1 MGNDIKS
8 FTDELV
14 NVIIFYGD
22 SMKLK
27 KFFGHLNTVNK
38 HRFLVF
44 KYCVKAGIPFRG
56 LVHDLS
62 KYSLLEFLE
71 GVKYYNG
78 NFSPISTCKKVN
90 GYSKA
95 WLHHK
100 GRNKHHFEYWY
111 DFNSPLKTPVIPYK
125 YVVELI
131 CDNIAASKTY
141 LKDKWNLNSQLNYFL
156 NRKDLK
162 YINPKI
168 KDMLINVYSDMIDI
182 GIDGVLNKK
191 YLKYMYKKYVG
202 E

>member
-14 NVIIFYGD
+14 NVIIFDGD

-44 KYCVKAGIPFRG
+44 KYSVKAGIPFRG

>member
-1 MGNDIKS
+1 
-8 FTDELV
+8 
-14 NVIIFYGD
+14 
-22 SMKLK
+22 MKLK

-111 DFNSPLKTPVIPYK
+111 DFNSPLKAPVIPYK

-141 LKDKWNLNSQLNYFL
+141 LKDKWKNDSVFNYFTR
-156 NRKDLK
+156 RKDRP

-168 KDMLINVYSDMIDI
+168 NDMLINVYSDMIDI

>member
-125 YVVELI
+125 YIVELI

-191 YLKYMYKKYVG
+191 YLKDMYKKYVG

>member
-1 MGNDIKS
+1 MQIEKH
-8 FTDELV
+8 V
-14 NVIIFYGD
+14 NYVIIFDGD

-44 KYCVKAGIPFRG
+44 KYSVKAGIPFRG

-156 NRKDLK
+156 NRKDLN

-182 GIDGVLNKK
+182 GINGILNKK

>member
-1 MGNDIKS
+1 
-8 FTDELV
+8 
-14 NVIIFYGD
+14 
-22 SMKLK
+22 MKLK
-27 KFFGHLNTVNK
+27 NIFLHFHMINK
-38 HRFLVF
+38 HRMLVF
-44 KYCVKAGIPFRG
+44 RFCVRAGIPFRG

-62 KYSLLEFLE
+62 KYSLSEFFE

-78 NFSPISTCKKVN
+78 NFSPISTCKKIN

-111 DFNSPLKTPVIPYK
+111 DFNSPINSPIMPYK

-141 LKDKWNLNSQLNYFL
+141 LKDKWENNSVFNHFSK
-156 NRKDLK
+156 RKDRAN
-162 YINPKI
+162 INPKI
-168 KDMLINVYSDMIDI
+168 NDMLINVYKDIIDI

-191 YLKYMYKKYVG
+191 YLKHMYKKYVG

>member
-14 NVIIFYGD
+14 NVIIFNGD

-191 YLKYMYKKYVG
+191 YLKYMYKKYV
-202 E
+202 EE

>member
-1 MGNDIKS
+1 MNLFRRFTGHFGTITRHRHQVIK
-8 FTDELV
+8 
-14 NVIIFYGD
+14 
-22 SMKLK
+22 
-27 KFFGHLNTVNK
+27 H
-38 HRFLVF
+38 
-44 KYCVKAGIPFRG
+44 CAKAGILRQG
-56 LVHDLS
+56 LKHDLS
-62 KYSLLEFLE
+62 KYSPTEFIP
-71 GVKYYNG
+71 GVKYYTG
-78 NFSPISTCKKVN
+78 KRSPN
-90 GYSKA
+90 EGEREAYGYSLA
-95 WLHHK
+95 WMHHK

-141 LKDKWNLNSQLNYFL
+141 LKDKWKNDSVFNYFTR
-156 NRKDLK
+156 RKDRP

-168 KDMLINVYSDMIDI
+168 NDMLINVYSDMIDI

>member
-14 NVIIFYGD
+14 NVIIFDGD

-191 YLKYMYKKYVG
+191 YLKDMYKKYVG

>member
-1 MGNDIKS
+1 
-8 FTDELV
+8 
-14 NVIIFYGD
+14 
-22 SMKLK
+22 MKLK

-44 KYCVKAGIPFRG
+44 KYSVKAGIPFRG

-78 NFSPISTCKKVN
+78 NFIPISTCKKVN

-111 DFNSPLKTPVIPYK
+111 DFNSPTKAPVIPYK

-156 NRKDLK
+156 NRKDLN

-168 KDMLINVYSDMIDI
+168 KNMLINVYSDMIDI

>member
-1 MGNDIKS
+1 MQIEKH
-8 FTDELV
+8 V
-14 NVIIFYGD
+14 NYVIIFNGG
-22 SMKLK
+22 SMKIK

-62 KYSLLEFLE
+62 KYNLLEFLE

-95 WLHHK
+95 WLHHI

-111 DFNSPLKTPVIPYK
+111 DFNSPLKTPVMPYK

-141 LKDKWNLNSQLNYFL
+141 LKDKWKNDSVFNYFSR
-156 NRKDLK
+156 RKDLN
-162 YINPKI
+162 YINLKI
-168 KDMLINVYSDMIDI
+168 KDMLINVYRDMIDI

>member
-14 NVIIFYGD
+14 NVIIFDGD

>member
-111 DFNSPLKTPVIPYK
+111 DFNSPLKTPVISYK

>member
-27 KFFGHLNTVNK
+27 KFFRHLNTVNK

-191 YLKYMYKKYVG
+191 YLKDMYKKYVG

>member
-1 MGNDIKS
+1 
-8 FTDELV
+8 
-14 NVIIFYGD
+14 
-22 SMKLK
+22 MKLK

-44 KYCVKAGIPFRG
+44 KYSVKAGIPFRG

-100 GRNKHHFEYWY
+100 GRNKHHYEYWIDY
-111 DFNSPLKTPVIPYK
+111 STRLPGGMQPVPMPDKYIAEMLMDRIAACKIYNGKAYTDRSPLQYYESGKDPAPLHAYTKEVLEKLLKMLAEKGEKETFQYVKT
-125 YVVELI
+125 ELL
-131 CDNIAASKTY
+131 SK
-141 LKDKWNLNSQLNYFL
+141 
-156 NRKDLK
+156 NRTK
-162 YINPKI
+162 
-168 KDMLINVYSDMIDI
+168 
-182 GIDGVLNKK
+182 
-191 YLKYMYKKYVG
+191 
-202 E
+202 

>member
-191 YLKYMYKKYVG
+191 YLKDMYKKYVG

>member
-1 MGNDIKS
+1 
-8 FTDELV
+8 
-14 NVIIFYGD
+14 
-22 SMKLK
+22 MKLK

-131 CDNIAASKTY
+131 CNNIAASKTY

-191 YLKYMYKKYVG
+191 YLKYMYKKYV
-202 E
+202 EEYNIVLFIMMFLENPDNM